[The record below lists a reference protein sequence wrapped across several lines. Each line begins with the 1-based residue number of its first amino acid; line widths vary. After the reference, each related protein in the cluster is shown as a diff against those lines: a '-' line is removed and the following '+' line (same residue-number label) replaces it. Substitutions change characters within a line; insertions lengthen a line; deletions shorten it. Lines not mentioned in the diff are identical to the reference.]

1 MPKKGSQ
8 VFLARS
14 RVFLAQ
20 ILLLSRIGVD
30 YAIRLKSYNPLFRMV
45 VIYFRMV
52 FLLYDINKMG
62 THGGRGV
69 VDGVPLRRLQAI
81 ILVPGLNPNP
91 DANLFFVRI
100 HTNEV
105 IHIV

>member
-1 MPKKGSQ
+1 
-8 VFLARS
+8 
-14 RVFLAQ
+14 
-20 ILLLSRIGVD
+20 
-30 YAIRLKSYNPLFRMV
+30 
-45 VIYFRMV
+45 
-52 FLLYDINKMG
+52 MG
-62 THGGRGV
+62 THGGGGA
-69 VDGVPLRRLQAI
+69 VDGVPLRRLQA

>member
-1 MPKKGSQ
+1 MDGNLI
-8 VFLARS
+8 VW
-14 RVFLAQ
+14 
-20 ILLLSRIGVD
+20 
-30 YAIRLKSYNPLFRMV
+30 Y
-45 VIYFRMV
+45 
-52 FLLYDINKMG
+52 INKMG
-62 THGGRGV
+62 THGGGGA
-69 VDGVPLRRLQAI
+69 VDGVPLRRLQA